1 MSKIKKIL
9 LALNLLLV
17 FGFFAFSVV
26 KKESLYTD
34 GTEILL
40 KLAPVDPRSL
50 MQGDYMKLNYEITN
64 HIRIGNGID
73 KYIVVKVDSDNVANF
88 ERQQDSK
95 ELKEGELLIRYRV
108 NNIGRVCIGAENYFF
123 QEGTGNKYAH
133 AEYGLLKVDDE
144 GNCVLVGLCD
154 KDKQIIK

>member
-1 MSKIKKIL
+1 MSKIKKII

-26 KKESLYTD
+26 KKDRLYTG

-50 MQGDYMKLNYEITN
+50 MQGDYMKLNYAIRN
-64 HIRIGNGID
+64 QIRIDDGE
-73 KYIVVKVDSDNVANF
+73 YIVVKVDSDNVANY
-88 ERQQDSK
+88 ERQQDDNK
-95 ELKEGELLIRYRV
+95 DLNEGELLIRYS
-108 NNIGRVCIGAENYFF
+108 VCIGAENFFF

-133 AEYGLLKVDDE
+133 AEYGLLKVDDD

-154 KDKQIIK
+154 RDKRIIK

>member
-1 MSKIKKIL
+1 MSKIKKII

-26 KKESLYTD
+26 KKDRLYTG

-50 MQGDYMKLNYEITN
+50 MQGDYMKLNYA
-64 HIRIGNGID
+64 IRNQIGKDDGE
-73 KYIVVKVDSDNVANF
+73 YIVVKVDSDNVANY
-88 ERQQDSK
+88 ERQQDDNKDLS
-95 ELKEGELLIRYRV
+95 EGELLLRYSV
-108 NNIGRVCIGAENYFF
+108 NNKGRICIGAENYFF

-133 AEYGLLKVDDE
+133 AEYGLLKVDDD
-144 GNCVLVGLCD
+144 GNCVLVGLCGED
-154 KDKQIIK
+154 KRIIK

>member
-26 KKESLYTD
+26 KKDRLYTD

-50 MQGDYMKLNYEITN
+50 MQGEYMELSYEVAN
-64 HIRIGNGID
+64 QIRRSDGNGM
-73 KYIVVKVDSDNVANF
+73 YVVVKVGSDGVANY
-88 ERQQDSK
+88 ERQQDDK
-95 ELKEGELLIRYRV
+95 ELNEGELLLRYKV
-108 NNIGRVCIGAENYFF
+108 NSKRR
-123 QEGTGNKYAH
+123 
-133 AEYGLLKVDDE
+133 
-144 GNCVLVGLCD
+144 
-154 KDKQIIK
+154 II